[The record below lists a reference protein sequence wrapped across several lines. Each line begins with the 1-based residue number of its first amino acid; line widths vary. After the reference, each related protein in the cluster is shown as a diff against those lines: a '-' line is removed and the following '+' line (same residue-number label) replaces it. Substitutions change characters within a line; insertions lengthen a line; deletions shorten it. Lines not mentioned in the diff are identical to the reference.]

1 MLGDPYVEIEAKSAQ
16 ESARHVFP
24 IGDASPGKTVW
35 DWLLSIFE
43 CWKLEH
49 GQLGG
54 AYGLLQ
60 IPGPTDWTKPPWY
73 YAPPILLSPLG
84 LFWKLKFEQ
93 YPHVMQGDKILK
105 EFDLYA
111 VAAIVLHAPDMG
123 SGDYQRG
130 REYIKDAMHHRD
142 RKLDHEQFDEMTK
155 TMMPLVERGHKL
167 NPSKA
172 AQAKAKKMRD
182 KTDANIESAL
192 AKERLA
198 GTPERAINK
207 RIAGDLEMTPQNVGK
222 ARKRIENKK

>member
-1 MLGDPYVEIEAKSAQ
+1 MLGDPYVEIEARSAQ
-16 ESARHVFP
+16 ESARNVFP

-49 GQLGG
+49 GELGNKR
-54 AYGLLQ
+54 GLLDL
-60 IPGPTDWTKPPWY
+60 GPSDWNNPPWY
-73 YAPPILLSPLG
+73 YAPGARSPLD
-84 LFWKLKFEQ
+84 LFWKLRFEQ
-93 YPHVMQGDKILK
+93 YPPVMKGDETLE
-105 EFDLYA
+105 EFDLNA

-123 SGDYQRG
+123 SRDYQRG
-130 REYIKDAMHHRD
+130 REYIKDQKHYPEKKSD
-142 RKLDHEQFDEMTK
+142 REQNILMLTKL
-155 TMMPLVERGHKL
+155 MPLVERADKM

-172 AQAKAKKMRD
+172 AQARAKKQRD
-182 KTDANIESAL
+182 STDSNVEVAL

-207 RIAGDLEMTPQNVGK
+207 RIASYLEMTTQNVGK